1 MNKFLIPLATA
12 IAALLPHQNFAA
24 TIDPAQDVSLSV
36 ATWIEPKRSLHLL
49 DAVVTD
55 PVATLVIKN
64 TPVSIERISH
74 RSHRSHAS
82 HRSHRSGR

>member
-1 MNKFLIPLATA
+1 MKKFLIPLATA
-12 IAALLPHQNFAA
+12 ITALLPHQNFAA
-24 TIDPAQDVSLSV
+24 TIDPAKNVSPPV
-36 ATWIEPKRSLHLL
+36 ATWIEPKTSLHLL
-49 DAVVTD
+49 DAVVAE
-55 PVATLVIKN
+55 PVATLVITK